1 MQNTHDHSIFSS
13 EFQAILAPFQQAE
26 MESLQQEAQEWKE
39 KYHHLLEQLR
49 LAKQQRF
56 GCSSEAHIGQGELQ
70 FDEAESV
77 ETTGLPQEENTVTV
91 TYTRK
96 KPVRRPIPAHLPR
109 EVIEH
114 DITEEEKLCIC
125 GCMKQR
131 IGEEVTEQLEYVP
144 AKLSVIAHVR
154 PKYACNRCDEAVIIA
169 PMPSLFLPKSLA
181 APSLVAQ
188 TIVSKYEDHLP
199 LYRQE
204 QIWARLGIEMPRNT
218 VCGWIMAA
226 YEVCEP
232 MMQALHAELSTSNYL
247 QADETTMRVMDEP
260 NRKNT
265 STSYMWV
272 YRNHRPDRKVVLFD
286 YQQTRQAQW
295 PKQILK
301 DFKGYLQTDGYKGYD
316 WVDDHPDI
324 IHLGCLAHARRPFAK
339 LIKLAKTTGKSHQAV
354 AYIKKLYL
362 IEQQARN
369 NHYSHQQRY
378 ELRLQLALP
387 ILDELKSWLDKTIKT
402 TAPKSELG
410 KALDYMHGRWGELT
424 AYLLDGCLEIDN
436 NLVENLI
443 RPFALGRKNWM
454 MSGSPR
460 GAHASALFYSLIA
473 TAKANGLNPFDYLKT
488 LFENIRSCRA
498 AEDYQALLPF
508 NLAGSN

>member
-1 MQNTHDHSIFSS
+1 MKMTPDHSIFSS
-13 EFQAILAPFQQAE
+13 EFQAILAPLQDENQA
-26 MESLQQEAQEWKE
+26 LKQEAQEWKE

-56 GCSSEAHIGQGELQ
+56 GRSSEAHIGQGELQ
-70 FDEAESV
+70 FDEADSV
-77 ETTGLPQEENTVTV
+77 ASTELPEEEHTITVN
-91 TYTRK
+91 YTRK

-114 DITEEEKLCIC
+114 DITEEEKRCIC

-131 IGEEVTEQLEYVP
+131 IGEAVTEQLEYVP
-144 AKLSVIAHVR
+144 ARLSVIAHVR
-154 PKYACNRCDEAVIIA
+154 PKYACNRCDEAVTIA
-169 PMPSLFLPKSLA
+169 PMPSLFLPKSMA
-181 APSLVAQ
+181 TPSLVAHA
-188 TIVSKYEDHLP
+188 IVSKYEDHLP

-232 MMQALHAELSTSNYL
+232 MMQALHGELSTSNYL
-247 QADETTMRVMDEP
+247 QADETTMHVMDEP

-272 YRNHRPDRKVVLFD
+272 YTNHQPDKKVVLFD

-339 LIKLAKTTGKSHQAV
+339 LVKLAKTTGKSHQAV

-387 ILDELKSWLDKTIKT
+387 ILYELKSWLDKTIKT
-402 TAPKSELG
+402 TAPQSELG
-410 KALDYMHGRWGELT
+410 KALDYMHGRWDELT
-424 AYLLDGCLEIDN
+424 AYLSDGCLEIDN

-488 LFENIRSCRA
+488 LFEHIRSCRT
-498 AEDYQALLPF
+498 AEDYKALLPF
-508 NLAGSN
+508 NLTGSD